1 MLMSTSLLNDIERSR
16 QESLI
21 GTLPGPILVLGAGG
35 FIGSAAFSTLCEF
48 RSDVVGV
55 GRDNQTW
62 RTEALGT
69 RTLHRADLRNMEH
82 VQRLLNDSR
91 PALVINLSA
100 VGAYPSQQHTPSMID
115 INVTLVE
122 VVARWCAA
130 NSAILV
136 HAGSSSEYGTNCAG
150 PAEDDICRPNSSY
163 SVTKLA
169 GTHLL
174 QQVSRETGLA
184 AAILRFYSIY
194 GPLEE
199 PTRLVPTLIREGL
212 HARLPQLSSR
222 NVSRDFTYV
231 VDALEAIWM
240 AASYLSSKTN
250 NNAEIFNIG
259 TGKAVSM
266 ADVAEIA
273 TESFGVRAQP
283 SYKENLRSW
292 DLEHWFA
299 NPNRSYELLGWTAR
313 TQFREGLLRTADWYK
328 DSERMELLE
337 ARESTD
343 ISLQAESI
351 KLSAV
356 IACYRD
362 VRAIPIMHSRLVSV
376 FNTIGC
382 DYEIIFVNDASPDDT
397 ADVLDEI
404 CRRDDRVVAVTHTR
418 NFGSQAAFM
427 SGLEI
432 STGSACVLLD
442 GDLQDPPELIEQ
454 FFHKWREGYDV
465 VYGVRTSRETSLPMR
480 VAYKIFYKMFS
491 ALSAFP
497 VPRDAG
503 DFSLMSR
510 RVVDELLKFPERD
523 LFLRTNRA
531 YIGGKQVGISYH
543 RPERAFGQSTNSP
556 IKNIQWALKGVLSS
570 SRKPLSMLSAAGVS
584 LAGLSTL
591 GLVLQI
597 AVRLVAPSAAPPGV
611 VTLIL
616 LIGVFGSVNLLAI
629 SIVGEYVGRILDE
642 VRDRPRYIRQSVYG
656 GRAHNDRFATN
667 STGGQTP

>member
-1 MLMSTSLLNDIERSR
+1 MSTSLLNDGERLLHKRLIEA
-16 QESLI
+16 
-21 GTLPGPILVLGAGG
+21 LPGPIVVLGAGG
-35 FIGSAAFSTLCEF
+35 FIGSVALGTLSEF
-48 RSDVVGV
+48 RNDVVGV
-55 GRDNQTW
+55 GRDIQTW
-62 RTEALGT
+62 RTDALGT
-69 RTLHRADLRNMEH
+69 RALHRADLRNVEQ
-82 VQRLLNDSR
+82 VRRLLNDNR
-91 PALVINLSA
+91 PELVINLSA
-100 VGAYPSQQHTPSMID
+100 VGAYPSQQHTQSMID

-136 HAGSSSEYGTNCAG
+136 HAGSSSEYGTNCSG
-150 PAEDDICRPNSSY
+150 PAEDDICKPNSTY

-212 HARLPQLSSR
+212 QARLPQLSPR

-240 AASYLSSKTN
+240 AASYLTLRTSKE
-250 NNAEIFNIG
+250 AEIFNIG
-259 TGKAVSM
+259 TGIAVSM
-266 ADVAEIA
+266 ADVADIA
-273 TESFGVRAQP
+273 SESFDVRAQP
-283 SYKENLRSW
+283 TYKENIRSW

-299 NPNRSYELLGWTAR
+299 NPTRSRELLGWTAR
-313 TQFREGLLRTADWYK
+313 TQFRKGLQRTADWYK
-328 DSERMELLE
+328 VPERTALLK
-337 ARESTD
+337 ARNSTKAASQHEP
-343 ISLQAESI
+343 IT
-351 KLSAV
+351 LSAV

-362 VRAIPIMHSRLVSV
+362 AQAIPLMYSRLVSV
-376 FNTIGC
+376 FKMIHC
-382 DYEIIFVNDASPDDT
+382 DYEIVFVNDASPDNT

-404 CRRDDRVVAVTHTR
+404 CRRDSQVISVTHTR

-427 SGLEI
+427 SGLEV
-432 STGSACVLLD
+432 STGSACILLD

-480 VAYKIFYKMFS
+480 VAYKLFYKVFS
-491 ALSAFP
+491 ALSSFP
-497 VPRDAG
+497 IPRDAG

-510 RVVDELLKFPERD
+510 KVVDELLKFPERD
-523 LFLRTNRA
+523 LFLRTIRA
-531 YIGGKQVGISYH
+531 YIGGRQIGINYH
-543 RPERAFGQSTNSP
+543 RPERAFGKSTNNP

-570 SRKPLSMLSAAGVS
+570 SRKPLSMLSVAGVS
-584 LAGLSTL
+584 LVGLSTL
-591 GLVLQI
+591 GLLIQFV
-597 AVRLVAPSAAPPGV
+597 VRLFAPSAAPPGV

-629 SIVGEYVGRILDE
+629 SIVGEYIGRILEE
-642 VRDRPRYIRQSVYG
+642 VRDRPRYIRSTVHNGRSNNIRSHSIQSG
-656 GRAHNDRFATN
+656 PQA
-667 STGGQTP
+667 S

>member
-1 MLMSTSLLNDIERSR
+1 MSTTLLNEGERPR
-16 QESLI
+16 HKSLI
-21 GTLPGPILVLGAGG
+21 KDLPGPILVLGAGG

-48 RSDVVGV
+48 RNDVVGV
-55 GRDNQTW
+55 GRETQTW
-62 RTEALGT
+62 RTEVLGT
-69 RTLHRADLRNMEH
+69 QTLHRADLRNMEG

-91 PALVINLSA
+91 PRLVINLSA
-100 VGAYPSQQHTPSMID
+100 VGAYPSQQDTQSMID

-122 VVARWCAA
+122 IVARWCAA
-130 NSAILV
+130 NSAVLV

-163 SVTKLA
+163 SATKLA

-184 AAILRFYSIY
+184 TAILRFYSIY

-212 HARLPQLSSR
+212 HARLPQLSPR
-222 NVSRDFTYV
+222 KVTRDFTYV

-240 AASYLSSKTN
+240 AASYLSSKTGKD
-250 NNAEIFNIG
+250 AEVFNIG

-266 ADVAEIA
+266 VDVADTA

-283 SYKENLRSW
+283 SYKENLRDW

-299 NPNRSYELLGWTAR
+299 NPTRSHELMGWKAR
-313 TQFREGLLRTADWYK
+313 TQFREGLQRTAAWYK
-328 DSERMELLE
+328 DPERMALLE
-337 ARESTD
+337 VRQSTKA
-343 ISLQAESI
+343 SLQADRI
-351 KLSAV
+351 RLSAI

-362 VRAIPIMHSRLVSV
+362 AQAIPIMYSRLVSV

-382 DYEIIFVNDASPDDT
+382 DYEIIFVNDASPDNT
-397 ADVLDEI
+397 SDVLAEI
-404 CRRDDRVVAVTHTR
+404 CGSDDRVLAVTHTR
-418 NFGSQAAFM
+418 NFGSQAAFL

-454 FFHKWREGYDV
+454 FFDKWREGHDV

-480 VAYKIFYKMFS
+480 VAYKFFYKVFS

-510 RVVDELLKFPERD
+510 KVVDELLKFSEHD
-523 LFLRTNRA
+523 LFLRTSRA
-531 YIGGKQVGISYH
+531 YIGGRQVGIDYH
-543 RPERAFGQSTNSP
+543 RPERAFGQSTNNL

-570 SRKPLSMLSAAGVS
+570 SRKPLSMLSVAGVS

-591 GLVLQI
+591 GLLIQLF
-597 AVRLVAPSAAPPGV
+597 VRVVAPSAAPPGV

-642 VRDRPRYIRQSVYG
+642 VRDRPRYIRQSIYG
-656 GRAHNDRFATN
+656 GRAHDDRAAMN
-667 STGGQTP
+667 HKGGRVS